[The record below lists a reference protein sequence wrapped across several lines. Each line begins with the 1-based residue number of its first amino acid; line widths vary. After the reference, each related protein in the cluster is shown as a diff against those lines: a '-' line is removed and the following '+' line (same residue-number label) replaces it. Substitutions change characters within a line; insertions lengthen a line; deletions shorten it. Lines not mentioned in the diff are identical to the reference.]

1 MATAQDIIEGAI
13 QALGV
18 LGDGDTPTASELADG
33 LEYLNEMLDSWTID
47 SLMVY
52 QILQET
58 KAITSGTTSITI
70 GTGGDF
76 NTTRPVNIQN
86 AFLRDV
92 NNIDYQLQLL
102 PQDSYQQIQLKSI
115 QTSIPYA
122 AYYDNAFPLGTLY
135 FYPIPGVNFTLY
147 MNSWKQLQQFA
158 SLGTTYSLPPG
169 YKEAIRYSL
178 AIRLSSPYGVQPAP
192 SVIELA
198 KSAVARVKR
207 LNSKL
212 IPLHTEVGYIHKRG
226 GAGSFSIYRGY

>member
-1 MATAQDIIEGAI
+1 MATAQDLIQGAL

-18 LGDGDTPTASELADG
+18 MGDGDVPTASELADG
-33 LEYLNEMLDSWTID
+33 LVYLNDMLESWSID
-47 SLMVY
+47 SMMVY

-70 GTGGDF
+70 GAGGDF
-76 NTTRPVNIQN
+76 NTTRPVQIEN

-92 NNIDYQLQLL
+92 NNIDYQLQML

-122 AYYDNAFPLGTLY
+122 AYYDNAYPLGTLY
-135 FYPIPGVNFTLY
+135 FYPIPGQNFTLY

-158 SLGTTYSLPPG
+158 SLATAYALPPG
-169 YKEAIRYSL
+169 YKEAIRFSL
-178 AIRLSSPYGVQPAP
+178 AIRLASQYGVPVPA
-192 SVIELA
+192 SVVELA
-198 KSAVARVKR
+198 KSSVSLVKR
-207 LNSKL
+207 KNSKL
-212 IPLHTEVGYIHKRG
+212 IPIRTEVGYMHKRG